1 MTVRALIPTDMIEVR
16 RLAGKHFPH
25 LEVPDFMN
33 GFYCAYAI
41 TDNDN
46 NIIIA
51 GGLQPTAEIIQI
63 TNKDMGEF
71 KIGRA
76 LIDAQKAALYVGN
89 KFELSEL
96 VAFTPNSDTYARHL
110 IKHGFYPR
118 NSALA
123 IKVPYGKK

>member
-16 RLAGKHFPH
+16 RLAEKHFPN

-41 TDNDN
+41 TDKDN

-96 VAFTPNSDTYARHL
+96 VAFTPNSDAYARHL
-110 IKHGFYPR
+110 IRHGFYPR

-123 IKVPYGKK
+123 IKVPYGKR